1 MVGPDFK
8 PPEATVPEAYKL
20 PSAAADARTSQV
32 TAEAAQIESWWK
44 SLNDPTLDDLI
55 VRAIISNLDVQ
66 AATSRIRQ
74 ARASRGIVAGGLW
87 PQVDARGTAVRSRQ
101 PVSRPDGSTGGSTG
115 NLFQVGLDA
124 AWELDVFGGVRR
136 GVEAADAEVAA
147 AFETRRDVLVTLTS
161 EVALNY
167 VALRGLQDQLR
178 VANDNLVSQQRT
190 VEITRRRFEG
200 GFTSRLD
207 LSNAQAQVAATRASI
222 PPLVQNIQQAIFNLG
237 LLIGREPTA
246 LEEELVAAGPIP
258 ALPTTVPAG
267 LPSDLLRRR
276 PDIRA
281 QEARLHAATAQVGVA
296 TAELFPKFS
305 LTGSLGLR
313 SPQLGDVLDAG
324 SRTWSIGP
332 SVSWSLLNGGTV
344 RSNIALSEEAA
355 KEAFIGYQQ
364 AVLVALGDVQSA
376 LEAYAREQERRAAL
390 VEAVDAN
397 RRSVAT
403 ANELYSGGQTDFLS
417 VLVAE
422 RALFNAEDALAAS
435 TATETTNLIALYKA
449 LGGGWE
455 GAEPALP
462 PIDEPAATQAEPAS
476 D

>member
-1 MVGPDFK
+1 
-8 PPEATVPEAYKL
+8 
-20 PSAAADARTSQV
+20 
-32 TAEAAQIESWWK
+32 
-44 SLNDPTLDDLI
+44 
-55 VRAIISNLDVQ
+55 
-66 AATSRIRQ
+66 
-74 ARASRGIVAGGLW
+74 
-87 PQVDARGTAVRSRQ
+87 
-101 PVSRPDGSTGGSTG
+101 
-115 NLFQVGLDA
+115 
-124 AWELDVFGGVRR
+124 
-136 GVEAADAEVAA
+136 
-147 AFETRRDVLVTLTS
+147 
-161 EVALNY
+161 
-167 VALRGLQDQLR
+167 
-178 VANDNLVSQQRT
+178 
-190 VEITRRRFEG
+190 
-200 GFTSRLD
+200 
-207 LSNAQAQVAATRASI
+207 
-222 PPLVQNIQQAIFNLG
+222 
-237 LLIGREPTA
+237 
-246 LEEELVAAGPIP
+246 
-258 ALPTTVPAG
+258 
-267 LPSDLLRRR
+267 
-276 PDIRA
+276 
-281 QEARLHAATAQVGVA
+281 
-296 TAELFPKFS
+296 
-305 LTGSLGLR
+305 
-313 SPQLGDVLDAG
+313 
-324 SRTWSIGP
+324 
-332 SVSWSLLNGGTV
+332 VSWSLLNGGTV